1 MSGRAV
7 LVCGVI
13 CGEGRERAA
22 ARALLALS
30 LRWELGIAP
39 LPRMERA
46 PGGKPF
52 FPDLPQVR
60 FSLSHSHGAAV
71 CAVHDREV
79 GVDVELLR
87 PAPRRLGAGMTDEA
101 FFRLWTAREATAK
114 REGRG
119 LEFLLGPEG
128 PDAACQ
134 RLDDLL
140 PGYLVAVCPAEAGVP
155 VRAARIAPAE
165 LAEMQGER

>member
-1 MSGRAV
+1 MTRRAV

-22 ARALLALS
+22 ARALLALV
-30 LRWELGIAP
+30 LRRELGVDP
-39 LPRMERA
+39 LPQIARA

-52 FPDLPQVR
+52 FPDLPRVR
-60 FSLSHSHGAAV
+60 FNLSHSHGAAV

-87 PAPRRLGAGMTDEA
+87 PAPRRLGAGMTDEE
-101 FFRLWTAREATAK
+101 FFRVWTAREATAK
-114 REGRG
+114 RAGRG
-119 LEFLLGPEG
+119 VEFLLGPEG
-128 PDAACQ
+128 PDAACR

-165 LAEMQGER
+165 LAEI

>member
-22 ARALLALS
+22 ARALLALA
-30 LRWELGIAP
+30 LRRELGIAP

-87 PAPRRLGAGMTDEA
+87 PAPRRLGAGMTSSPRPKRRTAAAPLTVFHSGEY
-101 FFRLWTAREATAK
+101 FRH
-114 REGRG
+114 G
-119 LEFLLGPEG
+119 
-128 PDAACQ
+128 
-134 RLDDLL
+134 
-140 PGYLVAVCPAEAGVP
+140 
-155 VRAARIAPAE
+155 
-165 LAEMQGER
+165 

>member
-46 PGGKPF
+46 PGGQPF
-52 FPDLPQVR
+52 LPDPSPVPLQLNQQQR
-60 FSLSHSHGAAV
+60 RG
-71 CAVHDREV
+71 
-79 GVDVELLR
+79 GLR
-87 PAPRRLGAGMTDEA
+87 RP
-101 FFRLWTAREATAK
+101 
-114 REGRG
+114 
-119 LEFLLGPEG
+119 
-128 PDAACQ
+128 
-134 RLDDLL
+134 
-140 PGYLVAVCPAEAGVP
+140 
-155 VRAARIAPAE
+155 
-165 LAEMQGER
+165 

>member
-22 ARALLALS
+22 ARALLALA
-30 LRWELGIAP
+30 LRRELGIAP

-87 PAPRRLGAGMTDEA
+87 PAPRRLGAGMTNEK
-101 FFRLWTAREATAK
+101 FFRLWTAR
-114 REGRG
+114 RG

-128 PDAACQ
+128 PDAACR

>member
-22 ARALLALS
+22 ARALLALA
-30 LRWELGIAP
+30 LRRELGIDP

-87 PAPRRLGAGMTDEA
+87 PAPRRLGAGMTDEDFA
-101 FFRLWTAREATAK
+101 GGGPPGAPPPRGGGGGGVFRGARGA
-114 REGRG
+114 
-119 LEFLLGPEG
+119 
-128 PDAACQ
+128 PDAACR

-155 VRAARIAPAE
+155 VRAARTARAE
-165 LAEMQGER
+165 RGDVKTER

>member
-22 ARALLALS
+22 ARALLALA
-30 LRWELGIAP
+30 LRRELGIAP

-87 PAPRRLGAGMTDEA
+87 PAPRRLGAGMTDEE
-101 FFRLWTAREATAK
+101 FFRLWTAREATVK
-114 REGRG
+114 RRG
-119 LEFLLGPEG
+119 QGVAALMRGEA
-128 PDAACQ
+128 PDPLC
-134 RLDDLL
+134 RCFGDLL
-140 PGYLVAVCPAEAGVP
+140 PGWMVAVCPSKDAR
-155 VRAARIAPAE
+155 VRTVRIE
-165 LAEMQGER
+165 WI

>member
-22 ARALLALS
+22 ARALLALA
-30 LRWELGIAP
+30 LRRELGIAP

-71 CAVHDREV
+71 CALHDREV

-87 PAPRRLGAGMTDEA
+87 PAPRRLGAGMTDEK

-114 REGRG
+114 RAGRG

-128 PDAACQ
+128 PDGACH

-165 LAEMQGER
+165 LAEVQNER